1 MPEAVDCV
9 VVGAGLSGLTCALRL
24 ARAGRSVTVIE
35 GGAVGGRTRSRMVEG
50 RAVDRGF
57 QVLFSAY
64 PATRRLLRDIG
75 MHESELRPFS
85 RSVAIFDGSAT
96 RVVGTD
102 PRSLL
107 RLPGVSAGDAMRLGR
122 VVAEAAVLSPDA
134 LLASSQTNQS
144 TADFLRGRGISPS
157 ATDALIRPLF
167 GSIFLDRS
175 LETDA
180 GYFRYLCHMMARG
193 ASVLPAGGLGEV
205 ARRAAA
211 ALASAG
217 GEIATTAAAVALEPP
232 PTPNGEWGVTLS
244 DGRRHEAR
252 SVVLAVEAPAARSL
266 LQPLDPAA
274 AARIPS
280 HRSSVRT
287 AAYLLDLPLYT
298 GRNIILNAEPFA
310 PARRVDLLCQTS
322 NVTSPGDAAPH
333 VLLASRVITGE
344 APGAGDDLPEAVE
357 ALVKRLSPRYPWE
370 AAARLVEVVDH
381 PDAQWRPLPGL
392 RDRLP
397 RAVTSRP
404 GLVLAGDLT
413 THPSVEGAVVS
424 GDRAARALLG
434 SVLP

>member
-1 MPEAVDCV
+1 MPEVADCV

-24 ARAGRSVTVIE
+24 ARAGRSVTVVE
-35 GGAVGGRTRSRMVEG
+35 GGAVGGRTRSRMLED

-75 MHESELRPFS
+75 MYESELRPFS
-85 RSVAIFDGSAT
+85 RSVAIFDGQVT
-96 RVVGTD
+96 RLVTTD

-107 RLPGVSAGDAMRLGR
+107 RLPGMSAADALRLGR
-122 VVAEAAVLSPDA
+122 VVAEAAVLSPDT
-134 LLASSQTNQS
+134 LLASSRSNQS
-144 TADFLRGRGISPS
+144 TAGFLRGRGISK
-157 ATDALIRPLF
+157 AAIDALIRPLF

-205 ARRAAA
+205 ARRAGA
-211 ALASAG
+211 ALTSAG
-217 GEIATTAAAVALEPP
+217 GEIASGAAVVALEPSGS
-232 PTPNGEWGVTLS
+232 PNGEWGVALS

-252 SVVLAVEAPAARSL
+252 SVVLAVEVPAARSL

-287 AAYLLDLPLYT
+287 AAYVLDLPLYR

-333 VLLASRVITGE
+333 VLLASRVTTGE
-344 APGAGDDLPEAVE
+344 APGEGDDLPEAVG

-381 PDAQWRPLPGL
+381 PAAQWRPLPEV
-392 RDRLP
+392 RRQLP
-397 RAVTSRP
+397 RAETSRR

-413 THPSVEGAVVS
+413 AHPSIEGAVVS
-424 GDRAARALLG
+424 GEHAARALLG